1 MVYYA
6 FVDNLKS
13 IRKDNAGKLILVYV
27 DINPVKSK
35 FNLLNVGVAL
45 IKTAVNWFIQ
55 QIKWLV
61 SIWGQHEHLIG

>member
-13 IRKDNAGKLILVYV
+13 IRKENAGKLILVYV

-45 IKTAVNWFIQ
+45 IKTAVNWFTQ

>member
-27 DINPVKSK
+27 DINPVKGK

-45 IKTAVNWFIQ
+45 IKKAVNWFTQ

>member
-13 IRKDNAGKLILVYV
+13 IRKDNACKLILVYV

-45 IKTAVNWFIQ
+45 IKKAVN
-55 QIKWLV
+55 
-61 SIWGQHEHLIG
+61 

>member
-45 IKTAVNWFIQ
+45 MKKAVN
-55 QIKWLV
+55 
-61 SIWGQHEHLIG
+61 

>member
-13 IRKDNAGKLILVYV
+13 IRKDNAGKLTLVYV

-45 IKTAVNWFIQ
+45 IKKAVNWFTQ
-55 QIKWLV
+55 QIKWL
-61 SIWGQHEHLIG
+61 WGQHEHLIG

>member
-13 IRKDNAGKLILVYV
+13 IRKDNACKLILVYV

-45 IKTAVNWFIQ
+45 IKKAVNWFTR